1 MTDTERV
8 EQATRS
14 FLDEYPEHEETLDTL
29 RAHEQ
34 DHGSWTFDETNLDSG
49 TFGELVSRPFV
60 KDAEDGGYCFAD
72 SEAVAT
78 ALGDEPV
85 EEAPTTDLDLDVD
98 ITLPD
103 VDQRALAGL
112 LAGLALIV
120 AARSLFFQQV
130 FVGSRVISPA
140 NDAYFFRYWQ
150 TQLLAESSGP
160 FDLSMLSTVGELTGI
175 RPLSHA
181 LNWWLAD
188 LFGAPGMVAALAP
201 VLASVVLGL
210 AVYGTARRLTG
221 DRRIALTAVLT
232 LALTPVHV
240 TYTALGFL
248 DHGPYQYLWIGLIV
262 YTLVWLAI
270 DLKRHQQN
278 SADDPAWAHVRNP
291 RAWGIAALLAVGTG
305 AIAHTWGGS
314 PLSFVP
320 IGGYFAA
327 RVVTDCEAE
336 VDPLV
341 GNLPGLAGVIVG
353 SLFALGAHLRWD
365 WHESIAATVPVA
377 VAGGVA
383 ALAVLGHLW
392 LRVDLPAVGL
402 LGAEG
407 VLGVVG
413 IFLFRRLRPDDVARL
428 QERSGAF
435 FNRETATETAS
446 LFSLDQAII
455 LGPLGQL
462 GLGFY
467 FALVPLL
474 VLTYYVVRRY
484 EPGWLAA
491 VAFAWYYLAIA
502 TFQVRFA
509 AKFAVLCAVFA
520 GVGLVYLL
528 SAVDLARPVSLFD
541 RESPDGPSLALPE
554 TPTVGAYLVGAVGL
568 VFLLN
573 LIFVPS
579 LLSQIQYTDGQ
590 IGAMES
596 VDERVE
602 GLNQSYPDNFVL
614 SEWGD
619 NRMYNH
625 FVSGESQGYG
635 YARGQY
641 EPFISDSDPDSYFSN
656 FNNRVGYVVLTDID
670 APEETI
676 QDTLYADFGAGN
688 DSVAH
693 YQLIYAENNVR
704 AFAVVDGAVIQTQ
717 ANAGTNVT
725 VTRTIQAAGEQF
737 EYQRTATANNNG
749 IANIRVAYPGEY
761 TVGEQT
767 VSVNET
773 QVNSGATVQAG
784 N

>member
-14 FLDEYPEHEETLDTL
+14 FLDDYPEHEDTL
-29 RAHEQ
+29 EALYAREQ
-34 DHGSWTFDETNLDSG
+34 DEDSWAFDDTDLDSG

-60 KDAEDGGYCFAD
+60 ENAPDGDYRFAD
-72 SEAVAT
+72 QQAVGT
-78 ALGDEPV
+78 VLHGT
-85 EEAPTTDLDLDVD
+85 EEDTLASDRELNVD
-98 ITLPD
+98 ITLPA
-103 VDQRALAGL
+103 VDGRALAGL
-112 LAGLALIV
+112 VGTLAILV
-120 AARSLFFQQV
+120 AARSLFFGQV
-130 FVGSRVISPA
+130 FVNGRVISPA

-150 TQLLAESSGP
+150 AEMLARSSGALD
-160 FDLSMLSTVGELTGI
+160 FGMLSTIGELTQI
-175 RPLSHA
+175 RPMTHA

-188 LFGAPGMVAALAP
+188 LFGAPDFVAAFAP
-201 VLASVVLGL
+201 VLASALLGL
-210 AVYGTARRLTG
+210 AVYGTARTLTG
-221 DRRIALTAVLT
+221 DRRIALAAVLT

-262 YTLVWLAI
+262 YSLAWLAV
-270 DLKRHQQN
+270 DVQRRHEGG
-278 SADDPAWAHVRNP
+278 ADEPAWEHVRTP
-291 RAWGIAALLAVGTG
+291 RAWAVAGLLAFATG

-314 PLSFVP
+314 PLSSVP
-320 IGGYFAA
+320 IGVYFAG
-327 RVVTDCEAE
+327 RVVTDAKAE

-341 GNLPGLAGVIVG
+341 GNLPALTGVMVG
-353 SLFALGAHLRWD
+353 SLFALGAHLRWG

-377 VAGGVA
+377 AAGGVV

-392 LRVDLPAVGL
+392 LRADLPALGL

-407 VLGVVG
+407 LLGVVG

-428 QERSGAF
+428 RERSDAF

-446 LFSLDQAII
+446 LFSLDQAIVF
-455 LGPLGQL
+455 GPLGQL

-474 VLTYYVVRRY
+474 VLTYYLVRRY

-502 TFQVRFA
+502 TVQVRFA

-528 SAVDLARPVSLFD
+528 SVVDLARPVTLFD
-541 RESPDGPSLALPE
+541 RDPPEGPSLALPE

-579 LLSQIQYTDGQ
+579 LLSQIQYSDEQ

-596 VDERVE
+596 VDDRVE

-625 FVSGESQGYG
+625 FVNGESQGYG
-635 YARGQY
+635 YSRAVY
-641 EPFISDSDPDSYFSN
+641 ESFISDSGPDSYFSQ
-656 FNNRVGYVVLTDID
+656 FNNRVGYVVVTDVD
-670 APEETI
+670 APEGTI
-676 QDTLYADFGAGN
+676 QDTLFEERGAGN

-693 YQLIYAENNVR
+693 YQLIYSGDNVR
-704 AFAVVDGAVIQTQ
+704 AFAVVDGAVIRTQTDP
-717 ANAGTNVT
+717 GTNVT
-725 VTRTIQAAGEQF
+725 IARTVQAAGEQL
-737 EYQRTATANNNG
+737 EYRRTATANNNG

-761 TVGEQT
+761 TVGGQT
-767 VSVNET
+767 VAVNET
-773 QVNSGATVQAG
+773 QVNSGATVRTG

>member
-8 EQATRS
+8 EQAARS
-14 FLDEYPEHEETLDTL
+14 FLDDYPEHEETLEQL
-29 RAHEQ
+29 RAHEEEQ
-34 DHGSWTFDETNLDSG
+34 ESWAFEDTDLDSG

-60 KDAEDGGYCFAD
+60 EDAPDGNYRFAD
-72 SEAVAT
+72 QQAVAAVLHGT
-78 ALGDEPV
+78 
-85 EEAPTTDLDLDVD
+85 EEDTSTTDRQLNIDIALPAVD
-98 ITLPD
+98 H
-103 VDQRALAGL
+103 RALAGL
-112 LAGLALIV
+112 VGTLAVLV
-120 AARSLFFQQV
+120 AARSLFFGQV
-130 FVGSRVISPA
+130 FVNGRVISPA
-140 NDAYFFRYWQ
+140 NDSYYFRYWQ
-150 TQLLAESSGP
+150 GELLARSSGP
-160 FDLSMLSTVGELTGI
+160 FDFGMLSAIGELTRI
-175 RPLSHA
+175 RPMSHA

-188 LFGAPGMVAALAP
+188 LFGAPDLVAAFAP
-201 VLASVVLGL
+201 VLASVILGL
-210 AVYGTARRLTG
+210 AVYGLTNTLTG
-221 DRRIALTAVLT
+221 DPRIALAAVLT

-262 YTLVWLAI
+262 YALAWLAV
-270 DLKRHQQN
+270 DVQKRHEGGSDN
-278 SADDPAWAHVRNP
+278 PAWEHVQTP
-291 RAWGIAALLAVGTG
+291 RAWAVAGLLALGTG

-320 IGGYFAA
+320 IGVYFAGK
-327 RVVTDCEAE
+327 VVTDTQAE

-341 GNLPGLAGVIVG
+341 GNFPALTGVVVG
-353 SLFALGAHLRWD
+353 SLFALGAHLRWG

-377 VAGGVA
+377 VAGGVV

-413 IFLFRRLRPDDVARL
+413 VLLFRQLRPEDVARL
-428 QERSGAF
+428 RERSDAF

-474 VLTYYVVRRY
+474 VLTYYLVRRY

-528 SAVDLARPVSLFD
+528 SAVDLARPVTLFD
-541 RESPDGPSLALPE
+541 REPPDSPSLALPE

-625 FVSGESQGYG
+625 FVNGESRSYG
-635 YARGQY
+635 YAQAQY
-641 EPFISDSDPDSYFSN
+641 KPFISDSDPDSYFSN

-670 APEETI
+670 APEGTI

-693 YQLIYAENNVR
+693 YQLIYAENGVR
-704 AFAVVDGAVIQTQ
+704 AFAVVAGAVIQTQ
-717 ANAGTNVT
+717 ANPGTNVT
-725 VTRTIQAAGEQF
+725 VTRTIKTAGEQF

-761 TVGEQT
+761 TVGGQT